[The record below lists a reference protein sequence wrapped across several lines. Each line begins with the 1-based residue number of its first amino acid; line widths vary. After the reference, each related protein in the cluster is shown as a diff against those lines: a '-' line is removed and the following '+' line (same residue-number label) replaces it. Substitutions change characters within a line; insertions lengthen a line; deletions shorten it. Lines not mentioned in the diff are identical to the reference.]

1 MILNVPRCSL
11 WSSATSIS
19 DSIFLFKNH
28 ADNNYS
34 TVSFSPHHFI
44 VFFLTSLVEFHS
56 SIVFLGARKLV
67 SSKHF
72 CNGDSTIGVIIVSVH
87 SISDAEK
94 KKLCL
99 GERSILSSFF
109 FFLSINCFQWEQ
121 SCWGKCIVSTMLKQT
136 IFNRN
141 CPKSY
146 WQTLRPTTT
155 TKQNKGEGLPLKKN
169 C

>member
-1 MILNVPRCSL
+1 MFLDVPYGAVLPPSQMVF
-11 WSSATSIS
+11 
-19 DSIFLFKNH
+19 FLFKNH

-99 GERSILSSFF
+99 GERYILSSSF
-109 FFLSINCFQWEQ
+109 FFLSINRFQWEQ
-121 SCWGKCIVSTMLKQT
+121 SC
-136 IFNRN
+136 
-141 CPKSY
+141 
-146 WQTLRPTTT
+146 
-155 TKQNKGEGLPLKKN
+155 
-169 C
+169 

>member
-1 MILNVPRCSL
+1 MFLDVPYGAVLPPSQMVFFYSKIMRTIIIQLFPFLHIILC
-11 WSSATSIS
+11 
-19 DSIFLFKNH
+19 
-28 ADNNYS
+28 
-34 TVSFSPHHFI
+34 
-44 VFFLTSLVEFHS
+44 FFLTSLVEFHS

-109 FFLSINCFQWEQ
+109 FIYKPFSMGAKL
-121 SCWGKCIVSTMLKQT
+121 
-136 IFNRN
+136 
-141 CPKSY
+141 
-146 WQTLRPTTT
+146 LR
-155 TKQNKGEGLPLKKN
+155 
-169 C
+169 